1 MVKGKAVDALVRTT
15 RSKEVAD
22 KLAELK
28 LSAYEDMIID
38 EHGYDSLDAFDGMS
52 AQEVEDIAKECK
64 MKPGH
69 AKKFVSAFADPDA
82 KPKEEK
88 NKPDEEKSKS
98 ERTLSFYERREAEEK
113 AAKEAAAQAPVPQVM
128 MVQQPAAAPNVN
140 VAGPNVVVQ
149 NTNINKN
156 TNIASRVPSQCS
168 AALIASSWEDASA
181 RAAHASRAS
190 VRGMFAAA
198 AELCTGRRGEH
209 TQRCCRAR
217 RCAMAA
223 LTVL

>member
-1 MVKGKAVDALVRTT
+1 MSTKELPVVKGKAVDALVRTT

-22 KLAELK
+22 KLAKLK
-28 LSAYEDMIID
+28 LSAYEEMIID

-88 NKPDEEKSKS
+88 DKPDEEKSKS

-113 AAKEAAAQAPVPQVM
+113 AAKEAAAKAPVPQVM

-149 NTNINKN
+149 NTNINQN
-156 TNIASRVPSQCS
+156 TNIVKGAEPVFCCFDCFFMGGCIRSCCPC
-168 AALIASSWEDASA
+168 IAC
-181 RAAHASRAS
+181 
-190 VRGMFAAA
+190 
-198 AELCTGRRGEH
+198 LCPRH
-209 TQRCCRAR
+209 VCC
-217 RCAMAA
+217 CC
-223 LTVL
+223 